1 MKLIM
6 SKTAARDSAGVTRR
20 RFLRGTGA
28 VGAVAAA
35 AFPIIAMAQ
44 QPVALRL
51 QGAWSAKDI
60 FHEYALDF
68 AKKINDM
75 SGGRLRVEVLPAGAV
90 VKAQDL
96 LDAVHKGIIDG
107 CHAVPALWLAR
118 DAAFSLFGSGP
129 ALGMDANG
137 FLAWM
142 RHGGGMELYLDL
154 IHRQLNLNVMPFFC
168 GPMPTQPL
176 GWFRKPVKSSAD
188 FKGLKIRATGLAA
201 ELFREM
207 GARVETLSDQDIVAA
222 FKSGKI
228 DAAQFNNASSD
239 LSLGL
244 SEAAKI
250 CMLQSYHQPAQA
262 FEVLINRKKFDA
274 LPAELQA
281 LVRHAAE
288 ASSADMSWKALHRYA
303 DDQARMRDRH
313 GVSFHKTPVEVLRA
327 QIKAW
332 GAVAARQAGH
342 SPFFERV
349 WQSQQAWA
357 RRTVGWSRDTLVE
370 PAVAYEFWFGGQRRK

>member
-1 MKLIM
+1 MPA
-6 SKTAARDSAGVTRR
+6 TATLDSSGLTRR
-20 RFLRGTGA
+20 RFLRGTGV
-28 VGAVAAA
+28 VGTVAAA
-35 AFPIIAMAQ
+35 AFPMTAMAQ
-44 QPVALRL
+44 QPIALRL

-90 VKAQDL
+90 VKTPELQ
-96 LDAVHKGIIDG
+96 DAVHKGIIDG

-118 DAAFSLFGSGP
+118 DAAFSLFGTGP

-142 RHGGGMELYLDL
+142 RHGGGMELYTDL
-154 IHRQLNLNVMPFFC
+154 IHRQLNLNVVPFFC

-176 GWFRKPVKSSAD
+176 GWFKKPVKSSAD

-201 ELFREM
+201 DLFREM

-222 FKSGKI
+222 LKSGKI
-228 DAAQFNNASSD
+228 DAAQSNNASSD

-244 SEAAKI
+244 PEAAKF

-262 FEVLINRKKFDA
+262 FEVLINRRKFDA

-281 LVRHAAE
+281 IVRYAAE
-288 ASSADMSWKALHRYA
+288 ASSADMSWKALHRYTE
-303 DDQARMRDRH
+303 DQARMRDKH
-313 GVSFHKTPVEVLRA
+313 GVSFHKTPMEVQRA
-327 QIKAW
+327 QMKAW
-332 GAVAARQAGH
+332 AAVAARQAGH
-342 SPFFERV
+342 SPFFDRV

-357 RRTVGWSRDTLVE
+357 RRTVGWSRDTLVDS
-370 PAVAYEFWFGGQRRK
+370 AVAHDFWFGQRRK